1 MNDTNKMLER
11 VLLMMKYDS
20 SKTLKE
26 NSDVVKH
33 EFAQQLNEAVRV
45 GSPKPTGGKKA
56 NTAKGNKVVNQPTGG
71 YGLKGAQLKQ
81 VNDYRITPK
90 RNGKLPT
97 ERQVDAFAA
106 KLAGVK
112 PGNINVS
119 APPNSIVK
127 VYPSRVRSKKPTP
140 KDQSILS
147 RISNNIKN
155 NKGRWAIGLIA
166 GAGLTAAGIYLYLQF
181 FDQDRN

>member
-33 EFAQQLNEAVRV
+33 EFAQQLNEAVRL
-45 GSPKPTGGKKA
+45 GRSTKPTGGKKG
-56 NTAKGNKVVNQPTGG
+56 NTGKGNKGVNQPTGG
-71 YGLKGAQLKQ
+71 LGLKPAQLKK

-90 RNGKLPT
+90 KNGKLPT
-97 ERQVDAFAA
+97 PKEVDAFAA
-106 KLAGVK
+106 NLAGGK

-119 APPNSIVK
+119 APPNMK
-127 VYPSRVRSKKPTP
+127 VTVQPFKAPKSRGPKNPPTP

-147 RISNNIKN
+147 RIS
-155 NKGRWAIGLIA
+155 
-166 GAGLTAAGIYLYLQF
+166 LTEL
-181 FDQDRN
+181 

>member
-45 GSPKPTGGKKA
+45 SRVSRSTKPTGGKKG
-56 NTAKGNKVVNQPTGG
+56 NTGKGNKGVNQPTGG
-71 YGLKGAQLKQ
+71 LGLKPAQLKK

-90 RNGKLPT
+90 KMGNFPPKKKLM
-97 ERQVDAFAA
+97 
-106 KLAGVK
+106 L
-112 PGNINVS
+112 
-119 APPNSIVK
+119 
-127 VYPSRVRSKKPTP
+127 
-140 KDQSILS
+140 
-147 RISNNIKN
+147 
-155 NKGRWAIGLIA
+155 
-166 GAGLTAAGIYLYLQF
+166 LQ
-181 FDQDRN
+181 QI